1 MNRKEIAILALII
14 FLSVV
19 AWIAFDIYHTKNKMT
34 ISPKELQQVIPL
46 TPTFDN
52 DILKRLKTREE

>member
-1 MNRKEIAILALII
+1 MNRKEVAILAMII

-19 AWIAFDIYHTKNKMT
+19 AWIAFDIYHTRSKET
-34 ISPKELQQVIPL
+34 ISPKELQQVVPL

-52 DILKRLKTREE
+52 DILKGLKVREE

>member
-1 MNRKEIAILALII
+1 MNRKEITIIALII
-14 FLSVV
+14 LLSVV
-19 AWIAFDIYHTKNKMT
+19 AWISYDIYYTRNKTT

-52 DILKRLKTREE
+52 DILKGLKAREE